1 MRKLVLS
8 LIVLTSIAGSLRAQQ
23 DPQYTMFYFN
33 KMLYNPA
40 YAGAKD
46 GICGTILGR
55 FQWNGLQGAP
65 NTWLFT
71 ADMPF
76 DLTSDGKN
84 QLGVGITGYGDYIGF
99 QQDHGLKVA
108 ACYRRRDLGPGHL
121 AVGFDVGFS
130 NKNIVSPTWITPS
143 GTSEPFLTQM
153 STAGANNSNFGFD
166 FSAGAYYHNTNFYV
180 GVSCLHLTA
189 SDFTNLNIRQAR
201 HMYFTGGY
209 TFPIGQ
215 GGWKLNPNAIIRT
228 DIATANFDINLNA
241 LYDINGTH
249 GIFFGATYR
258 YIDAI
263 GINIGYNGTFANGKM
278 GMLFGYNYDIN
289 TSRLNSFNSGSHE
302 IILRFCYKIE
312 KDRTIYERYV
322 VRFGDSMRS
331 RY

>member
-8 LIVLTSIAGSLRAQQ
+8 LILLTGIVSGLRAQQ

-71 ADMPF
+71 ADMPI

-84 QLGVGITGYGDYIGF
+84 QLGLGLTGYGDYIGF
-99 QQDHGLKVA
+99 QQDHGLKIA
-108 ACYRRRDLGPGHL
+108 AAYRRRDLGPGHL
-121 AVGFDVGFS
+121 AVGIDLGFS
-130 NKNIVSPTWITPS
+130 NKNIVNPNWIFPSVTEPLPT
-143 GTSEPFLTQM
+143 GA
-153 STAGANNSNFGFD
+153 STSNFGFD
-166 FSAGAYYHNTNFYV
+166 LSAGVYYHNTNFYA
-180 GVSCLHLTA
+180 GVSVLHLTA
-189 SDFTNLNIRQAR
+189 SDFADLNVRQAR

-209 TFPIGQ
+209 TFRNL
-215 GGWKLNPNAIIRT
+215 GGSSWSLNPNAIIRT
-228 DIATANFDINLNA
+228 DLATANFDINCNA

-263 GINIGYNGTFANGKM
+263 GINVGYNGTFANGKM

-322 VRFGDSMRS
+322 VRFGDSMRT

>member
-1 MRKLVLS
+1 MKKFLLAVMLFS
-8 LIVLTSIAGSLRAQQ
+8 GVSSIVSAQQ

-46 GICGTILGR
+46 AICGTLLGR

-65 NTWLFT
+65 NTWLVT
-71 ADMPF
+71 ADMPIH
-76 DLTSDGKN
+76 LVGKN
-84 QLGVGITGYGDYIGF
+84 YLGVGLTGYGDYIGF

-108 ACYRRRDLGPGHL
+108 LAYRRKDVGPGHL
-121 AVGFDVGFS
+121 AVGIDIGFS
-130 NKNIVSPTWITPS
+130 NKNIVGANWITPNGLS
-143 GTSEPFLTQM
+143 
-153 STAGANNSNFGFD
+153 STVDPGIPGANALSTFGFD
-166 FSAGAYYHNTNFYV
+166 LSGGVYYHSNKFYA
-180 GVSCLHLTA
+180 GVSVLHLTA
-189 SDFTNLNIRQAR
+189 SEFIGLNIRQAR

-209 TFPIGQ
+209 TLALGSGP
-215 GGWKLNPNAIIRT
+215 WKLNPNAIVRT
-228 DIATANFDINLNA
+228 DFSTANFDINLNA

-263 GINIGYNGTFANGKM
+263 GINIGYNGTFGNGTM

-302 IILRFCYKIE
+302 IILRFCYKVVSE
-312 KDRTIYERYV
+312 KDIIKRYIN
-322 VRFGDSMRS
+322 RFGDTMIN

>member
-1 MRKLVLS
+1 MRKLLLS
-8 LIVLTSIAGSLRAQQ
+8 LVIFTSIVGGLKAQQ

-65 NTWLFT
+65 NTWLVT

-76 DLTSDGKN
+76 DLTSDSKN
-84 QLGVGITGYGDYIGF
+84 QLGIGLTGYGDYIGF

-108 ACYRRRDLGPGHL
+108 ACYRRRDVGPGHL
-121 AVGFDVGFS
+121 AVGIDVGFS
-130 NKNIVSPTWITPS
+130 NKNIISPTWITPS
-143 GTSEPFLTQM
+143 GLPEAFLTQM
-153 STAGANNSNFGFD
+153 TTAGANNSNFGFD

-180 GVSCLHLTA
+180 GASVLHLTA

-215 GGWKLNPNAIIRT
+215 GGWKLNPNAIVRT
-228 DIATANFDINLNA
+228 DFATANFDINLNA

-263 GINIGYNGTFANGKM
+263 GINVGYNGTFAQGKM

-322 VRFGDSMRS
+322 VRFGDSMRT

>member
-1 MRKLVLS
+1 MKKYFFT
-8 LIVLTSIAGSLRAQQ
+8 LILLTGIFGGLQAQQ

-55 FQWNGLQGAP
+55 FQWNGLPGAP

-71 ADMPF
+71 ADMPIEITQK
-76 DLTSDGKN
+76 DYI
-84 QLGVGITGYGDYIGF
+84 GVGITGYGDYIGF
-99 QQDHGLKVA
+99 QEDYGLKVA
-108 ACYRRRDLGPGHL
+108 GCYRRKDVGPGHL
-121 AVGFDVGFS
+121 AIGFDIGFS
-130 NKNIVSPTWITPS
+130 NKNIKATNWVTPS
-143 GTSEPFLTQM
+143 GTSEPFLNALLGSGQ
-153 STAGANNSNFGFD
+153 SNFGFD
-166 FSAGAYYHNTNFYV
+166 FNLGAYYHNTNFYA
-180 GVSCLHLTA
+180 GVSVLHLTA
-189 SDFTNLNIRQAR
+189 SEFINLNVRQAR

-209 TFPIGQ
+209 TFRNL
-215 GGWKLNPNAIIRT
+215 GGSNWSLNPNAIIRT
-228 DIATANFDINLNA
+228 DFATANFDINLNA

-263 GINIGYNGTFANGKM
+263 GINVGYTGSFNQGKM

-312 KDRTIYERYV
+312 KDRSIYERYV

>member
-1 MRKLVLS
+1 MKRFLFGLLAFTAIYNS
-8 LIVLTSIAGSLRAQQ
+8 ASAQQ

-65 NTWLFT
+65 NTWLVT
-71 ADMPF
+71 ADIPIK
-76 DLTSDGKN
+76 LSEKN
-84 QLGVGITGYGDYIGF
+84 FLGVGLTGYGDYIGY

-108 ACYRRRDLGPGHL
+108 LAYRRKDVGPGHL
-121 AVGFDVGFS
+121 AIGLDLGFS
-130 NKNIVSPTWITPS
+130 NKT
-143 GTSEPFLTQM
+143 L
-153 STAGANNSNFGFD
+153 NNSNWVCPNGGSASLDPNIPIGNNNSFGFD
-166 FSAGAYYHNTNFYV
+166 LNAGIYYHNTKFYA
-180 GVSCLHLTA
+180 GVSVLHLTG

-209 TFPIGQ
+209 TLPIGN
-215 GGWKLNPNAIIRT
+215 GGWSLNPNAIIRT
-228 DIATANFDINLNA
+228 DFATANFDINLNA
-241 LYDINGTH
+241 LYDINGKN

-263 GINIGYNGTFANGKM
+263 GINVGYNGTFMNGNM

-302 IILRFCYKIE
+302 IILRFCFK
-312 KDRTIYERYV
+312 TERERIIIKRHN
-322 VRFGDSMRS
+322 VRFGDTLRE